1 MKYGSCKYGY
11 SKSFVPALLASALCL
26 ALPIAAFAQTEPVAP
41 APLKIADQRNVD
53 LRLGAQPGSKQA
65 PIKRAEI
72 RTADA
77 SFIKVHFDRFS
88 LPAGVTLEVAS
99 PDGREVYRYSAQQ
112 LGPHTVAADLGQDGK
127 TSFSAM
133 SISGPVAVLRLVG
146 TAREPWRADHGVS
159 VSRYLEGYPEDM
171 LPDLQNEGLLGG
183 DVGGK
188 SICGTNNKQHAA
200 CYSSSD
206 TQAFNGSK
214 PVARAVMS
222 GGSLCTA
229 WRVSSSNRMFTNNH
243 CISTAAG
250 VSGAEFW
257 FNYQRST
264 CTGTATAPVTKVAG
278 DAMLKTDVTLD
289 YTLFT
294 VKNFSTISS
303 FGFLGLDPRAAVAN
317 EGIFIAGHPGGRV
330 KELSVADT
338 QNSGGKCRVDAPSV
352 TGNAPNSDVGYY
364 CDTEGGSS
372 GSPVIARSSS
382 KVIALHHFGGCFNSG
397 AKMSLIWPQVST
409 HFGGVIP

>member
-1 MKYGSCKYGY
+1 MNYRP
-11 SKSFVPALLASALCL
+11 SKLLLPALLASALCL
-26 ALPIAAFAQTEPVAP
+26 AIPATAAAQAEPGAP
-41 APLKIADQRNVD
+41 VPLKIAEQRSID
-53 LRLGAQPGSKQA
+53 LRLGEQPGRVGKA
-65 PIKRAEI
+65 GVDTGTKPIEI
-72 RTADA
+72 RTPDA
-77 SFIKVHFDRFS
+77 SFIKVHFEHFS

-99 PDGREVYRYSAQQ
+99 PDGREVYRYNAHK
-112 LGPHTVAADLGQDGK
+112 LDPHTVAADLGQNGT

-146 TAREPWRADHGVS
+146 SAREPWLPGHGVK

-171 LPDLQNEGLLGG
+171 LPQLQNEGLLGG
-183 DVGGK
+183 QAGGK
-188 SICGTNNKQHAA
+188 SICGADNKQAAA
-200 CYSSSD
+200 CYATSD
-206 TQAFNGSK
+206 TQAFNGSR

-250 VSGAEFW
+250 VAGAEFW
-257 FNYQRST
+257 FNYQRSS
-264 CTGTATAPVTKVAG
+264 CTGAQATVTKVAG
-278 DAMLKTDVTLD
+278 DQMLKTDTTLD

-294 VKNFSTISS
+294 VKNFANISS
-303 FGFLGLDPRAAVAN
+303 FGSLGLDPRAAVAN
-317 EGIFIAGHPGGRV
+317 EGLFIAGHPGGRM

-352 TGNAPNSDVGYY
+352 SGNAANSDVGYY

-372 GSPVIARSSS
+372 GSPVIARSSG
-382 KVIALHHFGGCFNSG
+382 KAIALHHFGGCFNSG
-397 AKMSLIWPQVST
+397 AKISLIWPQVST
-409 HFGGVIP
+409 YFGGVIP

>member
-1 MKYGSCKYGY
+1 MNHAM
-11 SKSFVPALLASALCL
+11 SKLFAPALLASALCL
-26 ALPIAAFAQTEPVAP
+26 SANAQTAP
-41 APLKIADQRNVD
+41 APIKIADVRAAD
-53 LRLGAQPGSKQA
+53 LQLGAQPGRVGRAGVDAGAKQV
-65 PIKRAEI
+65 EI
-72 RTADA
+72 RTPDA
-77 SFIKVHFDRFS
+77 SFIKVHFEHFS

-99 PDGREVYRYSAQQ
+99 PDGSEVYRYSADRRD
-112 LGPHTVAADLGQDGK
+112 GHTVAADLGEDGK
-127 TSFSAM
+127 TRFSAM

-146 TAREPWRADHGVS
+146 TAREPWRKDHGVK
-159 VSRYLEGYPEDM
+159 VTRYLEGYPDDM
-171 LPDLQNEGLLGG
+171 LPELQNEGLLST

-188 SICGTNNKQHAA
+188 SICGTDNKQAAA

-229 WRVSSSNRMFTNNH
+229 WRVSSQNRMFTNNH

-264 CTGTATAPVTKVAG
+264 CTGAQATVTKVAG
-278 DAMLKTDVTLD
+278 DQMLKTDTTLD

-294 VKNFSTISS
+294 VKNFANISS
-303 FGFLGLDPRAAVAN
+303 FGSLGLDPRAAVAN
-317 EGIFIAGHPGGRV
+317 EGIFIAGHPGGRM

-352 TGNAPNSDVGYY
+352 NGNATNSDVGYY

-372 GSPVIARSSS
+372 GSPVIARSSG
-382 KVIALHHFGGCFNSG
+382 KVLALHHFGGCFNSG
-397 AKMSLIWPQVST
+397 AKISLIWPQVST
-409 HFGGVIP
+409 YFGGVIP